1 MLLPFVSQTDKI
13 SSIWKLYWVVLAL
26 TKLLIMSFLS
36 AAEAFLQI
44 LELYVLACENVT
56 FSYHVLGSPGRTDQ
70 Q

>member
-1 MLLPFVSQTDKI
+1 
-13 SSIWKLYWVVLAL
+13 
-26 TKLLIMSFLS
+26 MSFLS